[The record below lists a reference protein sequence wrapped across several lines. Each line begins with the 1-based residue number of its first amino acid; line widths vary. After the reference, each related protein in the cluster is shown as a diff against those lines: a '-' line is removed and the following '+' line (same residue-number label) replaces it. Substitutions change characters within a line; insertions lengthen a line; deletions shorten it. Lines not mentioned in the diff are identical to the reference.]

1 MSRFVAAANP
11 LFVAFLGF
19 LSACPPG
26 GEVSRPPEVVP
37 PSPPEVRPVTVGRFA
52 DCTPSGFS
60 DVVCDTGLHCAIV
73 RVGDAPSFG
82 YVSKCVPN
90 ADKPLKLGEACQ
102 FDQAGPAGPS
112 GSGLQFDSCATG
124 LSCVEGSCR
133 KLCALRERGSC
144 GDELCVLPTR
154 VSGTGFCAPSDKCQA
169 VFPQSP
175 CGRDAEGNTRNC
187 YVLTDDK
194 GGGTFCLKQEP
205 YGDSTGLLDSP
216 CERSANCQ
224 AGLAC
229 TVTGRMGRDAVC
241 RPYCALPEVP
251 DGGMAPEVKCTMP
264 LGTCHAIAN
273 YETYGRCY

>member
-1 MSRFVAAANP
+1 MSRFLLAAC
-11 LFVAFLGF
+11 VGFLGF
-19 LSACPPG
+19 LAACPPG

-37 PSPPEVRPVTVGRFA
+37 PAPPEVRPVVVGKFA

-60 DVVCDTGLHCAIV
+60 DVVCEPGLRCAIV
-73 RVGDAPSFG
+73 RVGDPPASG
-82 YVSKCVPN
+82 YVAKCVPV
-90 ADKPLKLGEACQ
+90 ADKPLQLGASCQ
-102 FDQAGPAGPS
+102 LDQPAPSGPS
-112 GSGLQFDSCATG
+112 LQYDSCAAG
-124 LSCVEGSCR
+124 LGCVEGTCR
-133 KLCALRERGSC
+133 KLCALRERGPC

-175 CGRDAEGNTRNC
+175 CTPDGMGNPRSC

-205 YGDSTGLLDSP
+205 YGDSSGLLDSP

-229 TVTGRMGRDAVC
+229 VVTGQMGRDAVC
-241 RPYCALPEVP
+241 RPYCALPEPP
-251 DGGMAPEVKCTMP
+251 DGGMAPVVKCAGP
-264 LGTCHAIAN
+264 LGTCHPIAN